1 MEKKIIKIV
10 ITIMFLIVMSGNVS
24 VADAATFDDIN
35 QSDVFL
41 NQQGRSTCT
50 LVSSAMMMRRAAIL
64 QGNPNWSSIT
74 EASLKGS
81 AWDSNAGLKWSFS
94 YAGISVGSAKLPTGA
109 ANINILKNLLA
120 EHPEGVVLH
129 YKGAPHAVLLT
140 DYTDG
145 VFYCSDPLAS
155 RPKARIPLSNAYKV
169 TSQNATRYWYVT
181 SPKCYLSEI
190 ARVSEPTGYSISI
203 NDTLFSTKQNI
214 SVTIDPYDN
223 NIENYTFV
231 IMRNGLWYRTIDNGS
246 SNTLTYNINQA
257 GNYQIYGV
265 IRNAGGTFSGAVDN
279 GGLSFEVTDQIL
291 TGFNYGT
298 SANRNDFD
306 ASKGI
311 IFSIYAHNNIEVTDY
326 KFEIYKKTGSQYEY
340 YTTVDN
346 GSSNTYLFKEEAGEY
361 KLKIIVSNRVSQVS
375 DEVYLK
381 AVSKSVSGV
390 DIIYD
395 KDEYSNFAYGK
406 IKNAKLR
413 AEVEPGTALN
423 KRVKWESSNP
433 DIIKIDNNGNMTCCS
448 NGFSLITVRTEDGNY
463 TDRFPVKINGF
474 GFQYGDIN
482 EDGVIDVSDLVKLRK
497 YVQNIEVPTDIE
509 KGILDLDGDGK
520 LTDKDIELIRMYIQQ
535 ISYIFPV
542 ESMINNISIAQLP
555 YKTEY
560 TVGEETDL
568 SGLKL
573 NVQYNNGQT
582 NIVTSN
588 YSYSVISNQ
597 SGKRKITIS
606 YCEDDIVKQV
616 SFDVNESKG
625 QQTLSG
631 TKEYKKTYG
640 DADFY
645 LDTKVIEGD
654 GILSYKSSDSEVA
667 EVDSYGK
674 IKIKS
679 SGSTII
685 RVNCSETEQ
694 YERAVY
700 EVKIEIDKV
709 RQIISGTSM
718 YKKNKDDSFFW
729 LDTNVIKG
737 DGTLS
742 YKISDDNVAIV
753 TQEGKVWIL
762 SEGKAVITV
771 TASETENYKK
781 EEFSIILEIKEDENK
796 PTVSPTEKPTV
807 TPTVSPTSSPAITPT
822 AKPTATPT
830 GSPTVKPTAVP
841 TVSPDDNYYDE
852 EDDVE
857 DPVIYAK
864 KSVTKHIGDKDFDI
878 DNGIDSD
885 GEVSYESSNN
895 KVATVDRN
903 GSVRIKGCG
912 IAIITIFVDETENFY
927 MDTKDVK
934 VTVLPSNIKKF
945 KVKSME
951 NGIKCTWKKMNFN
964 NVKCIIQASENR
976 KFKKPV
982 TAKPYSELKKGYWKG
997 VGLKRN
1003 KVYYIR
1009 IRQIAK
1015 FSNKQFKYGKWSKVI
1030 KVKIK

>member
-10 ITIMFLIVMSGNVS
+10 ITIMFLIVISGNVS
-24 VADAATFDDIN
+24 VTDAATFDDIN

-298 SANRNDFD
+298 SGEESGFD
-306 ASKGI
+306 ASSGI
-311 IFSIYAHNNIEVTDY
+311 TFYIYVHDNIETTDY

-346 GSSNTYLFKEEAGEY
+346 GSSNTYHFQESAGEY

-381 AVSKSVSGV
+381 AVSQEVLGV
-390 DIIYD
+390 NIAYD
-395 KDEYSNFAYGK
+395 KNELKKFLLKKVD
-406 IKNAKLR
+406 KLKLT
-413 AEVEPGTALN
+413 ADIMPSTALN
-423 KRVKWESSNP
+423 KNVTWESS
-433 DIIKIDNNGNMTCCS
+433 DTDVIKIDSNGNITWCG
-448 NGFSLITVRTEDGNY
+448 NGISFITVHTKDGNY
-463 TDRFPVKINGF
+463 TDTFPVKINGF
-474 GFQYGDIN
+474 GFQYGDVN
-482 EDGVIDVSDLVKLRK
+482 EDGRVDVSDLTILRGCLYDK
-497 YVQNIEVPTDIE
+497 NKAFSEWE
-509 KGILDLDGDGK
+509 KKIFDLDGNNVVNEEDLGLLRLYLYEK
-520 LTDKDIELIRMYIQQ
+520 T
-535 ISYIFPV
+535 YIFPV

-597 SGKRKITIS
+597 SGKRKITVS

-679 SGSTII
+679 SGSAII

-709 RQIISGTSM
+709 KQIISGTSM

-822 AKPTATPT
+822 AKPTATST
-830 GSPTVKPTAVP
+830 GSPTEKPTAVP
-841 TVSPDDNYYDE
+841 TVSPDDNEE
-852 EDDVE
+852 EDDIE

>member
-1 MEKKIIKIV
+1 MVSVKITVIRNYFDRYFLFLEKKLKNLKLFETKGELVMKRIMKIIMTSIFV
-10 ITIMFLIVMSGNVS
+10 LLWFSNISS
-24 VADAATFDDIN
+24 VNAVAIDYIS
-35 QSDVFL
+35 QSNALL
-41 NQQGRSTCT
+41 NQQGRSIYT
-50 LVSSAMMMRRAAIL
+50 LVSSAMLI
-64 QGNPNWSSIT
+64 G
-74 EASLKGS
+74 
-81 AWDSNAGLKWSFS
+81 
-94 YAGISVGSAKLPTGA
+94 
-109 ANINILKNLLA
+109 KN
-120 EHPEGVVLH
+120 
-129 YKGAPHAVLLT
+129 
-140 DYTDG
+140 
-145 VFYCSDPLAS
+145 
-155 RPKARIPLSNAYKV
+155 
-169 TSQNATRYWYVT
+169 
-181 SPKCYLSEI
+181 
-190 ARVSEPTGYSISI
+190 
-203 NDTLFSTKQNI
+203 
-214 SVTIDPYDN
+214 
-223 NIENYTFV
+223 
-231 IMRNGLWYRTIDNGS
+231 
-246 SNTLTYNINQA
+246 
-257 GNYQIYGV
+257 
-265 IRNAGGTFSGAVDN
+265 VDN
-279 GGLSFEVTDQIL
+279 GEVSF
-291 TGFNYGT
+291 
-298 SANRNDFD
+298 
-306 ASKGI
+306 
-311 IFSIYAHNNIEVTDY
+311 NIN
-326 KFEIYKKTGSQYEY
+326 K
-340 YTTVDN
+340 
-346 GSSNTYLFKEEAGEY
+346 
-361 KLKIIVSNRVSQVS
+361 
-375 DEVYLK
+375 K
-381 AVSKSVSGV
+381 AVSKKVSGV
-390 DIIYD
+390 SIDYD
-395 KDEYSNFAYGK
+395 KDEFRDFALAK
-406 IKNAKLR
+406 IKKMKLE
-413 AEVEPGTALN
+413 ANIVPDSALN
-423 KRVKWESSNP
+423 KQVKWESSNP
-433 DIIKIDNNGNMTCCS
+433 DVIEIDSDGDIRCCN
-448 NGFSLITVRTEDGNY
+448 NGFSLITVYTEDGNFS
-463 TDRFPVKINGF
+463 DKIPIKVNSLGII
-474 GFQYGDIN
+474 YGDVSG
-482 EDGVIDVSDLVKLRK
+482 DGCITV
-497 YVQNIEVPTDIE
+497 TDIVE
-509 KGILDLDGDGK
+509 IDKYLNSIETNLSDFQKKAIDLDGNGIIDSYDRQ
-520 LTDKDIELIRMYIQQ
+520 LAVNYLLEVN
-535 ISYIFPV
+535 YIFPV
-542 ESMINNISIAQLP
+542 ENMINNISINQLP

-560 TVGEETDL
+560 NVNEKIDL

-573 NVQYNNGQT
+573 NVQYNSGKT
-582 NIVTSN
+582 DIVTDN
-588 YSYSVISNQ
+588 YMYWANTNGAGKQSV
-597 SGKRKITIS
+597 TIS
-606 YCEDDIVKQV
+606 YSKDDITKQV
-616 SFDVNESKG
+616 SFDINVSKK
-625 QQTLSG
+625 QQKLSG

-654 GILSYKSSDSEVA
+654 GILSYKSSDSEVV

-674 IKIKS
+674 VRIKS

-709 RQIISGTSM
+709 KQIISGTSM

-807 TPTVSPTSSPAITPT
+807 TPTVSPTSSPTITTT
-822 AKPTATPT
+822 AKPTAAPT
-830 GSPTVKPTAVP
+830 VSPTVKPTAVP
-841 TVSPDDNYYDE
+841 TVSPDDNE
-852 EDDVE
+852 EDDDDIE

-997 VGLKRN
+997 VGLKGN
-1003 KVYYIR
+1003 KTYYIR